1 MTGSKIKST
10 QTDEKMMIDHMEEAK
25 VPFSDYQ
32 ELEEKYEKLQ
42 YQMQDVINFLKNN
55 DIIGAYEYLASEGLV

>member
-1 MTGSKIKST
+1 MTN
-10 QTDEKMMIDHMEEAK
+10 EEMMIDRMYDAMYERYNEEAK

-42 YQMQDVINFLKNN
+42 YQMQDVINFLKDN